1 MNCARVKAAVSG
13 FESQFSG
20 RIGVRTVPVDT
31 EEGKAA
37 IKKYDF
43 QSHGLVLFDSSGQL
57 IYKRRDHMA
66 QAKEVTQVVYGLFGM
81 RPPDGGV

>member
-13 FESQFSG
+13 FEAEFNG

-31 EEGKAA
+31 DEGKAA

-43 QSHGLVLFDSSGQL
+43 QSHGLVLFDPSGQL

-66 QAKEVTQVVYGLFGM
+66 QAKEVTQMVQGLFGVH
-81 RPPDGGV
+81 PGDGGT

>member
-1 MNCARVKAAVSG
+1 MSG
-13 FESQFSG
+13 FEAEFNG

-43 QSHGLVLFDSSGQL
+43 QSHGLVLFDPSGQL
-57 IYKRRDHMA
+57 IYKRRDHLA
-66 QAKEVTQVVYGLFGM
+66 QAKEVTQVVYGLFGR
-81 RPPDGGV
+81 RPDDGGT